1 MDPLYIVFI
10 VIAAALIFGKRVF
23 VSKDMNNVTAE
34 EAYQLIKDNKD
45 ILVIDVRTP
54 QEYKSGHIAG
64 AKNIPVNEISSRIGE
79 LEKYKEKPI
88 LVHCAS
94 GSRSP
99 KAVNILQKNDFK
111 NVYHLNRGLLRWKY
125 GLK

>member
-111 NVYHLNRGLLRWKY
+111 NVYHLNRGLLQWKY